1 MGNYHYI
8 LDKGTKKH
16 ICPNCG
22 KLRFVRYIDT
32 DTGQYLPGEFGRCD
46 RESNCNYH
54 KKPPIETRCFFVPFV
69 QLVDYSERAFQL
81 FTNSGNFFIPK
92 SQVYER
98 TENGCYISEFALTGE
113 GCKPQ
118 YLTTDYRYYSE
129 MGQVK
134 AQSTPAI
141 QQPKE
146 NTVYHIPESVL
157 NETLKG
163 YEINTFI
170 QNLLKF
176 APGTEIERVISLY
189 RLGTIT
195 DKDRRGAVTFP
206 FIDIAGNV
214 RTIQAK
220 QFNEANHTTG
230 TDFLHS
236 IIERAHNRT
245 GEPLPDWLKQ
255 YRNNE
260 RFVSCL
266 FGEHLLNKYPVNPVA
281 LVEAP
286 KTAVIGTLYYGLP
299 DSPDRLLWLAVYNKS
314 SLTPEKCKAL
324 KGRKVVLYPDLNA
337 FNEWNIKAKEIN
349 ASLTGTKFV
358 VSDVLES
365 NASEAERVNGLDL
378 ADYLTRFDYK
388 LFRKEQTPVEQVT
401 PPQAEPW
408 LHATVE
414 AETWQ
419 LIEQQFRAIGEG
431 IKYFMNPGKTEAQ
444 ILYDLEI
451 LTQDLEQRYGQQ
463 FTPDEYYRAL
473 KWRESTVNNSK
484 KTAI

>member
-32 DTGQYLPGEFGRCD
+32 ETGQYLPGEFGRCD

-113 GCKPQ
+113 GGKPQ

-129 MGQVK
+129 MGQVQ

-176 APGTEIERVISLY
+176 APVTEIERVISLY

-236 IIERAHNRT
+236 IIERAHNKT

-286 KTAVIGTLYYGLP
+286 KTAIIGTLYYGLP
-299 DSPDRLLWLAVYNKS
+299 DSPNQLLWLAVYNKS
-314 SLTPEKCKAL
+314 SLTYEKCKAL
-324 KGRKVVLYPDLNA
+324 KGRKVILFPDLNA
-337 FNEWNIKAKEIN
+337 FTDWSAKAKEISAN
-349 ASLTGTKFV
+349 LPGSRFV
-358 VSDVLES
+358 VSDLLEN
-365 NASEAERVNGLDL
+365 NATEAEKINGLDL
-378 ADYLTRFDYK
+378 ADYLIRFD
-388 LFRKEQTPVEQVT
+388 FRQIRGEKAPECTNIPDTGETQ
-401 PPQAEPW
+401 
-408 LHATVE
+408 HKATVCTE
-414 AETWQ
+414 IRQIITH
-419 LIEQQFRAIGEG
+419 QFTHRLTPEVWLS
-431 IKYFMNPGKTEAQ
+431 PGKTEAE
-444 ILYDLEI
+444 IINDLEI
-451 LTQDLEQRYGQQ
+451 LTDDCRINYGLEV
-463 FTPDEYYRAL
+463 TPDEYYQAL
-473 KWRESTVNNSK
+473 KNWQ
-484 KTAI
+484 A